1 MRLNMP
7 VSKVECALED
17 GKTIV
22 STTDLKGRI
31 TYANPYFIEV
41 SGYTKD
47 ELIGAPH
54 NILRHPDMPAEA
66 FADLWATVK
75 TGMPWTGM
83 VKNRRKNG
91 DYYWVFANVTP
102 VMENGGPVGYLS
114 VRTKPSR
121 EQIAAAD
128 ALYSKAASGVPL
140 SLRQGN
146 IVSASWIGKIVEA
159 MRLSLRGRIAV
170 TLSFL
175 LVALAAFG
183 VTAWSSETLMR
194 AGLNIWMSGFAAV
207 AAMVTA
213 LFWIYL
219 ERNVVVP
226 IQQALKAALCM
237 AGGDMTADIE
247 TDLTN
252 DAGQLLRALR
262 QSNINLQSIIGDVR
276 GNFELMQSTTRE
288 IAAGN
293 VDLSGRSDSQ
303 AAALEE
309 TAASMEQLASTV
321 QMNAARS
328 TDGNGV
334 AAAALA
340 IAEKGG
346 AVMDR
351 VVATITEISQSSTKI
366 SDIVGIINGIASQTN
381 LLALNAAV
389 EAARAGEAGR
399 GFAVVATEVRSLA
412 QRSATAASEIKQL
425 IEVSSTKVNA
435 GAALARDAGETMKEI
450 IAAVNSVTG
459 IMGEVSAA
467 SVEQSAGIG
476 EVNQAVTQMDEVTQK
491 NAELVEQSARATAGL
506 EASAVTLMDA
516 LSIFKL
522 KGYRGRAPSAQ
533 RARAVRR
540 AVRSAA

>member
-1 MRLNMP
+1 MRLNTP
-7 VSKVECALED
+7 VSNTEHALQD

-41 SGYTKD
+41 SGFTKE

-54 NILRHPDMPAEA
+54 NILRHPDMPAAA

-75 TGMPWTGM
+75 TGKPWTGM
-83 VKNRRKNG
+83 VKNRCKNG

-102 VMENGGPVGYLS
+102 VVENGQPVGYVS

-121 EQIAAAD
+121 AQVEAAD
-128 ALYSKAASGVPL
+128 ALYKQTAAGVPL
-140 SLRQGN
+140 KLRQGE
-146 IVSASWIGKIVEA
+146 VMSGGFLGAVARA

-170 TLSFL
+170 TMSLIL
-175 LVALAAFG
+175 IALAAFG
-183 VTAWSSETLMR
+183 WTAWSSDDLAR
-194 AGLNIWMSGFAAV
+194 AGLNGWGAGFAGAV
-207 AAMVTA
+207 ALATA
-213 LFWIYL
+213 SFWRYL
-219 ERNVVVP
+219 DRNVVAPV
-226 IQQALKAALCM
+226 QQALKVALCM
-237 AGGDMTADIE
+237 AGGDMTANIE
-247 TDLTN
+247 TTLTN

-262 QSNINLQSIIGDVR
+262 QMNINLHSIIGDVR
-276 GNFELMQSTTRE
+276 NNFEAMQRATHE
-288 IAAGN
+288 IVEGN

-303 AAALEE
+303 AAALEQ

-321 QMNAARS
+321 QSNAQRS
-328 TDGNGV
+328 TQGNQV

-346 AVMDR
+346 T
-351 VVATITEISQSSTKI
+351 VVQQVVDTIGEISESSSKI
-366 SDIVGIINGIASQTN
+366 FDIVDIINGIASQTN

-425 IEVSSTKVNA
+425 IEVSSAKVNA
-435 GAALARDAGETMKEI
+435 GTTLAHQAGDTMKDI
-450 IAAVNSVTG
+450 IRSVNSVTA
-459 IMGEVSAA
+459 IMSEVSAA
-467 SVEQSAGIG
+467 SMEQSTGIG

-491 NAELVEQSARATAGL
+491 NAELVELSARATAGL
-506 EASAVTLMDA
+506 DDSARTLMEA
-516 LSIFKL
+516 LAIFKL
-522 KGYRGRAPSAQ
+522 EATKAQ
-533 RARAVRR
+533 PVTRRERPASMRR
-540 AVRSAA
+540 AA